1 MLMSEKRHGM
11 RRTIFYY
18 LNVLDAKSEKVIG
31 RLGDISEKGVLLITD
46 DPDLIS
52 HGKTRVKILLPS
64 KLTGGESGLDVSIE
78 SRWVHKDK
86 NPRYFLVGCSMDSLP
101 EQRHT
106 IEGLIEH
113 YAFSDGYKELRQE
126 MSAV

>member
-1 MLMSEKRHGM
+1 MSEKRQGM

-18 LNVLDAKSEKVIG
+18 LNVLDARTDKVIG
-31 RLGDISEKGVLLITD
+31 RLGDISEKGILLITD
-46 DPDLIS
+46 DPDILE
-52 HGKTRVKILLPS
+52 HGRTEVKILLPPRLS
-64 KLTGGESGLDVSIE
+64 NEKPGLHVTVE

-86 NPRYFLVGCSMDSLP
+86 NPRYFLIGCSMESLP
-101 EQRHT
+101 ELHQT